1 MFHILFS
8 RAPLVDFWW
17 FLGHRTARVATTKC
31 TAMYFPSRGNIPG
44 PPELPVLC
52 RKWGEWMNRWQNG
65 ISWDKNGDI
74 YIIMITII
82 RCVCVY
88 NIYIIYIYIYMYEI
102 INQPDPILVVFKTHW
117 NTSKRPLKT
126 WATWW
131 LAITLWEQSHVDL
144 QNPLESATY
153 NATGVS
159 RVVCELAQTCC
170 LKFHLLL
177 LKNYLN
183 DLPSY
188 HFG

>member
-1 MFHILFS
+1 MFNILFS

-44 PPELPVLC
+44 PELPML
-52 RKWGEWMNRWQNG
+52 WNG
-65 ISWDKNGDI
+65 AVNGWTDGKMDDSWDKNGEYDI
-74 YIIMITII
+74 YIYNDNNNKM
-82 RCVCVY
+82 CVY
-88 NIYIIYIYIYMYEI
+88 IISIYMIIYDVW
-102 INQPDPILVVFKTHW
+102 NNSPTRSNFVGLQTHW
-117 NTSKRPLKT
+117 NTSKWPLKT